1 MGTKQNWFGYWWEN
15 IKPAKEGFDIVM
27 ANRPLLTAGKPE
39 VRQYKAMFFLGKSEI
54 GLASDVVPATA
65 AP

>member
-1 MGTKQNWFGYWWEN
+1 
-15 IKPAKEGFDIVM
+15 
-27 ANRPLLTAGKPE
+27 LLTAGKPE